1 MKRQIIF
8 TFVDAA
14 FHPLYCLKFSIKS
27 VEFLTFMEENMGLF
41 FSETWGLYI
50 SNKIEYNN

>member
-27 VEFLTFMEENMGLF
+27 VEFLTFMEENIGLF